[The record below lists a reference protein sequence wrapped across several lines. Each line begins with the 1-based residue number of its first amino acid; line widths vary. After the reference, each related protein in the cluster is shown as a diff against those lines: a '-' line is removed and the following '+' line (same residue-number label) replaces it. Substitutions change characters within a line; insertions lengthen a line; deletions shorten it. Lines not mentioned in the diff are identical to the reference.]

1 MKYLIVALAIL
12 SCTGTSN
19 AQTPAAKLWDEL
31 NGKREALP
39 SLHQEFEVSRTFT
52 LVNDEQSSK
61 WQMILD
67 MSHGQWRE
75 KTISGASTRVRIFDG
90 QELFSYEEGGDEF
103 MRIHRRPKKD
113 DAPTPS
119 LFGSGDL
126 EWQKAVEVERKPC
139 GFSGKEQICA
149 IIDVPLRSSLTV
161 DAHAG
166 RVFSQG
172 KERIAMSMDTGLVVS
187 ATSVTSVQRERSPYT
202 SQTTYTLKGSS
213 YGSHPDV
220 TLFKLAEGM
229 QEVKELSK
237 WNAARIRK
245 QLVGKPAPELA
256 VTDIQGKQ
264 VTLPSLKGKT
274 VLLDFWTTW
283 CEACRADGSAL
294 DKLYAKYGG
303 QNLEIIAISV
313 SEDRAIVEKF
323 LKQHRHSYQI
333 VLTSENEMPR
343 PFQIGVLPTYIVI
356 EKDGNIAGVV
366 EGDQGFSDLRK
377 MLKRAGM
384 EVD

>member
-1 MKYLIVALAIL
+1 MKHPIIAFAIL
-12 SCTGTSN
+12 FYTCTSN

-31 NGKREALP
+31 KEKRDALP
-39 SLHQEFEVSRTFT
+39 SLHQEFEVSRTFK

-75 KTISGASTRVRIFDG
+75 KTISGSSTRVRIFDG
-90 QELFSYEEGGDEF
+90 QELFSFEEGDDEF
-103 MRIHRRPKKD
+103 IRVHRRPKE

-119 LFGSGDL
+119 LFGSGVL
-126 EWQKAVEVERKPC
+126 QWQKAVEVDRKPC
-139 GFSGKEQICA
+139 GFSGKEQICV
-149 IIDVPLRSSLTV
+149 IIDVPIKSSV
-161 DAHAG
+161 MMDAHTG

-172 KERIAMSMDTGLVVS
+172 RERIAMSMDTGLVVS

-202 SQTTYTLKGSS
+202 SQTTYTLKGSR
-213 YGSHPDV
+213 YGREPDV
-220 TLFKLAEGM
+220 NLFKLAEGM
-229 QEVKELSK
+229 HEVKELSK
-237 WNAARIRK
+237 WNAAKIRK

-264 VTLPSLKGKT
+264 VTLASLKGKT

-283 CEACRADGSAL
+283 CEACRADGPAL

-303 QNLEIIAISV
+303 QSLEIIAISV

-323 LKQHRHSYQI
+323 LKEHRHGYEI
-333 VLTSENEMPR
+333 VLTLENEMPR

-377 MLKRAGM
+377 MLKKAGM